1 MAVFTLLM
9 CVELSADGSFDP
21 LGLIYIVYSGLW
33 VLGIFLQYFEY
44 KRGMPHA
51 WYAHQLF
58 WILNAVLSAAS
69 MGAFFYLFHV
79 SNFDNEMFMKVKYLV
94 CTSVSLIVSTAL
106 AVMGVKY
113 KREHPQ
119 HLRNYLSTPI
129 AAVINEPLIQ
139 SERETMKGLRQSQV
153 CLRIPIIKGAVMSY
167 TVENGAVHFKIFAF
181 KDQVSMWSVK
191 KTYQD
196 FA

>member
-69 MGAFFYLFHV
+69 LGAFFYF
-79 SNFDNEMFMKVKYLV
+79 FDLSDFETEIFMKVKYIV
-94 CTSVSLIVSTAL
+94 CTSVSLLVSTAL

-113 KREHPQ
+113 KREHP
-119 HLRNYLSTPI
+119 
-129 AAVINEPLIQ
+129 
-139 SERETMKGLRQSQV
+139 
-153 CLRIPIIKGAVMSY
+153 
-167 TVENGAVHFKIFAF
+167 
-181 KDQVSMWSVK
+181 
-191 KTYQD
+191 
-196 FA
+196 